1 MSPAIVVTKPRPF
14 SLWRE
19 ELKRAF
25 YELRGGDATPV
36 RTAISVALGLFVG
49 SLPIF
54 GCHTPLLVVLSVWFR
69 LDGAIAWIVSNVS
82 NPFFAPALLTA
93 EVQVGAWLWTGAPLR
108 FGEHST
114 PLGTVQH
121 VLGYLFLGAP
131 VTGLAL
137 AVAGALVSYGVAS
150 ALPDRGKRRPYRL
163 PDGAPTWVK
172 AAERVATRYASP
184 SSPSPRLRTQF
195 HLLRAK
201 LLSDPVARLIA
212 ETAGDAPNALGAI
225 LDIGT
230 GRGQLPLLLLELGCA
245 SSARGLDWDATKIG
259 DATRAAVGR
268 EGGIGPV
275 EATFC
280 SGDVRALPFE
290 PADTVM
296 LIDLLHYFR
305 TQEQDAILD
314 RAIAAVRPGGRL
326 LVREADADRG
336 WRTAVTL
343 AEERFFT
350 LTRFN
355 RGDRVCFRP
364 IREIVSRMEAAGLRC
379 SERAA
384 WGKTPFSNV
393 LVVGHRP
400 AA

>member
-1 MSPAIVVTKPRPF
+1 MTQPKAF

-19 ELKRAF
+19 EVKRAL

-36 RTAISVALGLFVG
+36 RTAISVGLGLFVG

-54 GCHTPLLVVLSVWFR
+54 GCHTPILVVLSVWFR

-108 FGEHST
+108 FDGAST
-114 PLGTVQH
+114 PLGTVRH

-131 VTGLAL
+131 VIGFVLAT
-137 AVAGALVSYGVAS
+137 AGAVTAYGVARL
-150 ALPDRGKRRPYRL
+150 LPKRGNRGPYRL
-163 PDGAPTWVK
+163 PEGAPTWVK

-184 SSPSPRLRTQF
+184 DDPSPRLRTQF

-201 LLSDPVARLIA
+201 LLSDPIARLVA
-212 ETAGDAPNALGAI
+212 EDAGGAPHALGDV

-245 SSARGLDWDATKIG
+245 SRVGGVDWDAAKIA
-259 DATRAAVGR
+259 DANRAARALAVGT
-268 EGGIGPV
+268 GPIDAAFTV
-275 EATFC
+275 
-280 SGDVRALPFE
+280 SDVRSTTFA
-290 PADTVM
+290 PADTVL
-296 LIDLLHYFR
+296 LIDLLHYF
-305 TQEQDAILD
+305 TLEEQDAILE
-314 RAIAAVRPGGRL
+314 RATAAVRPGGRL
-326 LVREADADRG
+326 FVREADTERG
-336 WRTAVTL
+336 WRTLVTL

-355 RGDRVCFRP
+355 RGERVCFRP
-364 IREIVSRMEAAGLRC
+364 IREIVSRMESAGLKC
-379 SERAA
+379 SSRPA
-384 WGKTPFSNV
+384 WGKTPFSNL
-393 LVVGHRP
+393 LVVGSRRSDPRP
-400 AA
+400 